1 MKQLLLIIC
10 LLFVANVSAQNLS
23 EKQKQREKNKVKL
36 YTPDEYDNLQMEFHS
51 GVETM
56 NLSEDKLEQYT
67 DIVLKYVSKMTRLN
81 DKDQG
86 NTNEEVKAKFSENIT
101 KMNEE
106 VKAVLSKKEY
116 VMHLENI
123 HKVVYS
129 VNVRLDKLGE
139 H

>member
-10 LLFVANVSAQNLS
+10 VLFFVNINAQNLS
-23 EKQKQREKNKVKL
+23 EKQIEREKNKVKI

-51 GVETM
+51 GVEAM
-56 NLSEDKLEQYT
+56 KLSEDKQEQYT
-67 DIVLKYVSKMTRLN
+67 NVVLKYVSKITRLN

-86 NTNEEVKAKFSENIT
+86 NTQEEVKTKFSENIT
-101 KMNEE
+101 KMNNE
-106 VKAVLSKKEY
+106 VKGILTEKEY

-129 VNVRLDKLGE
+129 VNTKLDKLE
-139 H
+139 EN